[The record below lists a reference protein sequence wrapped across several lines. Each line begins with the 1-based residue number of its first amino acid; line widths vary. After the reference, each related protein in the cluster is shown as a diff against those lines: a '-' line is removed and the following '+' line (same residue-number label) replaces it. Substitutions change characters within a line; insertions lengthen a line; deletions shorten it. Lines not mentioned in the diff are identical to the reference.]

1 MPAGNISTFAR
12 YMYLNSYAF
21 LLILLGGGIVF
32 IPLYR
37 ISLWLTGLQLILFF
51 TCMVNGTKIL
61 GSWKDKQRKY
71 HILMERNSTEFRP
84 ETFYEYIQ
92 APCGR
97 LLVKTVL
104 KDLGQEEKYPELRAL
119 RKPFMEN
126 LKSGCRPV
134 KTVIYLNGEKL

>member
-32 IPLYR
+32 IPLYK

-61 GSWKDKQRKY
+61 RSWKDKQRKY

-104 KDLGQEEKYPELRAL
+104 KDLGQEEKYPELLAL
-119 RKPFMEN
+119 RKPFLEN